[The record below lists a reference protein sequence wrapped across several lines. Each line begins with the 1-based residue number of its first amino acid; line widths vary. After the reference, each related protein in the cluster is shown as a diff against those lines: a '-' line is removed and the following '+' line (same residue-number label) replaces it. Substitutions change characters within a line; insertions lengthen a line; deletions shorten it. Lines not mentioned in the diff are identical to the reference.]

1 MLDFIHQP
9 LHSGSPACSTLHGLL
24 RLNCIEVALTAFLAV
39 VTYRR
44 FRLDHDPLPFFKP
57 FLFIEKTKRDGKNP
71 AHLPSLRYSGNTS
84 GFYIAPTW
92 LWAGF
97 DKDENFFSRH
107 HRPPQPPFGEYHHN
121 SENSPIPTKISAKA
135 RRTQSPNRCFFTPAS
150 ISS

>member
-57 FLFIEKTKRDGKNP
+57 FLFIEKTKRGRGKSCASP
-71 AHLPSLRYSGNTS
+71 LSPLFLRRRGALCSPYSVFGS
-84 GFYIAPTW
+84 GQALTRMR
-92 LWAGF
+92 G
-97 DKDENFFSRH
+97 FSRGMARAPYKNLTSKALH
-107 HRPPQPPFGEYHHN
+107 FQRFLARNMRNASAIFRTVIH
-121 SENSPIPTKISAKA
+121 IS
-135 RRTQSPNRCFFTPAS
+135 TP
-150 ISS
+150 